1 MGFFDDL
8 INNQSDDYIDVFIY
22 IEELS
27 DKYKS
32 NPRSVIAYLL
42 GVDIENLYFQDSTG
56 AYYKSEEPCAV
67 KNTLK
72 ELIFNLDQRIAR
84 AVRAS
89 NTPKE
94 AINETVI
101 FEEMWDSTQYGSFK
115 RSELPKIPN
124 NDSIKHPTA
133 PPRQIIGGIAKVGSL
148 VTIQERE
155 TAAIPNKFQNMTM
168 LNDYFTPHQASC
180 LMAGLH
186 PNFNGSDDELEI
198 ARTVIDGGIK
208 SGKLI
213 LDDDG
218 QIESENLKK
227 FLSDKSWLLLGF
239 NDYVTSK
246 NSTSLGTFLKKID
259 NEKLKTELEKAKERI
274 SELEQQISK
283 QVIMPADDVQLNGIA
298 KYNANKAYVIATAQA
313 LASFLWSMDTTKA
326 IRTGDMVQQV
336 RHVIHSVAPKL
347 LPDDKAIRV
356 WLSDIAPDY
365 AKKGGK
371 TPKDAP
377 SEISLTMKK

>member
-124 NDSIKHPTA
+124 NESIKHPTA
-133 PPRQIIGGIAKVGSL
+133 PQ
-148 VTIQERE
+148 
-155 TAAIPNKFQNMTM
+155 
-168 LNDYFTPHQASC
+168 
-180 LMAGLH
+180 
-186 PNFNGSDDELEI
+186 
-198 ARTVIDGGIK
+198 
-208 SGKLI
+208 GK
-213 LDDDG
+213 
-218 QIESENLKK
+218 
-227 FLSDKSWLLLGF
+227 
-239 NDYVTSK
+239 
-246 NSTSLGTFLKKID
+246 
-259 NEKLKTELEKAKERI
+259 
-274 SELEQQISK
+274 
-283 QVIMPADDVQLNGIA
+283 
-298 KYNANKAYVIATAQA
+298 
-313 LASFLWSMDTTKA
+313 
-326 IRTGDMVQQV
+326 
-336 RHVIHSVAPKL
+336 
-347 LPDDKAIRV
+347 
-356 WLSDIAPDY
+356 
-365 AKKGGK
+365 
-371 TPKDAP
+371 
-377 SEISLTMKK
+377 

>member
-8 INNQSDDYIDVFIY
+8 INNQADDYIDVFIY

-27 DKYKS
+27 NKYKS

-42 GVDIENLYFQDSTG
+42 GVGIENLYFQDSTG
-56 AYYKSEEPCAV
+56 AYYKSEEPDAV
-67 KNTLK
+67 KNALK

-89 NTPKE
+89 NAPEE
-94 AINETVI
+94 AINETAI

-115 RSELPKIPN
+115 RSELPKTPN
-124 NDSIKHPTA
+124 DHSIKHPTE
-133 PPRQIIGGIAKVGSL
+133 PPRQITSGIAKVGSL
-148 VTIQERE
+148 VTVQERE
-155 TAAIPNKFQNMTM
+155 TAAIPNKFQNMAM

-186 PNFNGSDDELEI
+186 PNFNGSDDDLEI

-218 QIESENLKK
+218 QIKSENLKK
-227 FLSDKSWLLLGF
+227 FLSGKSWLLLGF

-246 NSTSLGTFLKKID
+246 GSMSLGVMLKNKDNESLQIELDKAQAEVKKLKAENAKLKEQLEQHASQPQNYNIEISDRTERGYLITIGLLLELMTTPKGVNNKAPFQSQSTIIADIVDKKIY
-259 NEKLKTELEKAKERI
+259 EQGKSTLETRF
-274 SELEQQISK
+274 SEANRTLENSK
-283 QVIMPADDVQLNGIA
+283 KQ
-298 KYNANKAYVIATAQA
+298 
-313 LASFLWSMDTTKA
+313 
-326 IRTGDMVQQV
+326 R
-336 RHVIHSVAPKL
+336 
-347 LPDDKAIRV
+347 
-356 WLSDIAPDY
+356 
-365 AKKGGK
+365 
-371 TPKDAP
+371 
-377 SEISLTMKK
+377 